1 MESHILDISHV
12 IQLSVAPVFLLTAI
26 ATMINAMSGRLGRI
40 IDRRRLIQDRFQ
52 KADESHAD
60 QLRLDLEMLIR
71 RSRMIY
77 LGILFSVLA
86 ALFICLVVAGA
97 FVGALVEVELSKL
110 VAVVFILAMS
120 SMIVS
125 LGLFLREVYLGV
137 SSGVSFVVEAKP
149 YDR

>member
-52 KADESHAD
+52 KADELHAD
-60 QLRLDLEMLIR
+60 QIRLELEMLIR
-71 RSRMIY
+71 RSRLIY

-97 FVGALVEVELSKL
+97 LVGALVEVELSKL

-137 SSGVSFVVEAKP
+137 SSGVHFS
-149 YDR
+149 R

>member
-52 KADESHAD
+52 KADELHAD
-60 QLRLDLEMLIR
+60 QIRLELEMLIR
-71 RSRMIY
+71 RSRLIY

-137 SSGVSFVVEAKP
+137 SSGVHFS
-149 YDR
+149 R

>member
-60 QLRLDLEMLIR
+60 QIRLELEMLIR
-71 RSRMIY
+71 RSRLIY

-137 SSGVSFVVEAKP
+137 SSGVHFS
-149 YDR
+149 R